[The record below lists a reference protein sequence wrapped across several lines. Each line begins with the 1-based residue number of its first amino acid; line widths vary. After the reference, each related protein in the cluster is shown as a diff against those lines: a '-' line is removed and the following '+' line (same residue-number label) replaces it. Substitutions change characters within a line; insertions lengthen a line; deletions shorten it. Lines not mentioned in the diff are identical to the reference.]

1 MVEGGGMRSESW
13 RGAIL
18 VACVYGFFLIFAQ
31 FSLVELVRGEGIGLL
46 GERAVLGL
54 MAVAGMAAGFFL
66 AWRGASVGGIR
77 WALGIAGV
85 AAVVAPWAG
94 SVPMFLVIAVMTGVG
109 IGMATVSLS
118 SMLPAWCGVWWI
130 GVGTGLG
137 YGICNVPWVFE
148 SVPGVQAWVGAGFC
162 VVGLLVVPRAGEW
175 RRDGGMRVFPVWAGV
190 ILFTA
195 LIWLDSAAFFIIQH
209 AGELREATWGSA
221 HLWRNAVV
229 HAVAALVA
237 GWALSRRGGER
248 VPVVAWVVLAV
259 AALAVNHPE
268 RRWLAA
274 WLYPVGVS
282 LYSTALVAWPGWFS
296 GASGPK
302 AAGWRAA
309 WIFGVA
315 GWIGSANGIG
325 MAETL
330 QRVPPMFVVGS
341 GVVVLGVVGLRTKD
355 WRAAVVVG
363 LVMVPMFRPVVR
375 DTGFERLSA
384 VERGREVFVSEGCI
398 HCHSQYVRPGTAD
411 EERWG
416 PVREWEEVRDGKPVL
431 IGNRRQGPDLSRVG
445 LRRSAAW
452 LRLQLEEPGALAHG
466 SAMPSYGY
474 LVDTGRG
481 EDLIAYLTE
490 VEPDAFAERFRRI
503 QEWVPKPVRGD
514 LPDGGRLFERHCAVC
529 HGGDGGGFGYFAGRL
544 ERQPANLVVG
554 PFVWSADEES
564 LPRIIKFGIPGT
576 DMPGHE
582 TMTDGEVISLAEWL
596 RGLRR

>member
-1 MVEGGGMRSESW
+1 
-13 RGAIL
+13 
-18 VACVYGFFLIFAQ
+18 
-31 FSLVELVRGEGIGLL
+31 
-46 GERAVLGL
+46 
-54 MAVAGMAAGFFL
+54 
-66 AWRGASVGGIR
+66 
-77 WALGIAGV
+77 
-85 AAVVAPWAG
+85 
-94 SVPMFLVIAVMTGVG
+94 
-109 IGMATVSLS
+109 
-118 SMLPAWCGVWWI
+118 
-130 GVGTGLG
+130 
-137 YGICNVPWVFE
+137 
-148 SVPGVQAWVGAGFC
+148 
-162 VVGLLVVPRAGEW
+162 
-175 RRDGGMRVFPVWAGV
+175 
-190 ILFTA
+190 
-195 LIWLDSAAFFIIQH
+195 
-209 AGELREATWGSA
+209 
-221 HLWRNAVV
+221 
-229 HAVAALVA
+229 
-237 GWALSRRGGER
+237 
-248 VPVVAWVVLAV
+248 
-259 AALAVNHPE
+259 
-268 RRWLAA
+268 
-274 WLYPVGVS
+274 
-282 LYSTALVAWPGWFS
+282 
-296 GASGPK
+296 
-302 AAGWRAA
+302 
-309 WIFGVA
+309 
-315 GWIGSANGIG
+315 
-325 MAETL
+325 
-330 QRVPPMFVVGS
+330 VGS

-375 DTGFERLSA
+375 DTGLERLSA

-416 PVREWEEVRDGKPVL
+416 PVREWEEVREGKPVL

-466 SAMPSYGY
+466 SAMPSYGH

-529 HGGDGGGFGYFAGRL
+529 HGGDGRGFGYFAGRL
-544 ERQPANLVVG
+544 ERPPANLVVG